1 MKKII
6 ALILVLTLCTLA
18 FAACGGDDKDE
29 TPDNNQGNTNVETP
43 DNNQGNNN
51 GNNDNNDDNGNNG
64 GSVATE
70 PTYYLALVTDGGFG
84 TISKSKVTNI
94 TLAIVFDAEGKI
106 VAAQFDS
113 VEASVKVTN
122 GEITTSDRLET
133 KVEQGDNYAASRP
146 MPAGSWDAQSAAFE
160 AFLVGKTAAEVAALD
175 VTTEGLVAGCT
186 MASSMPV
193 FQQLV
198 AKAFAYE
205 RKVEFT
211 TAEEITLG
219 LAINAKLS
227 GDVEDGATVSAD
239 FAAVVV
245 ANNVVLA
252 AMLDSAEAKFA
263 FEYDEAEET
272 YTTTVTYK
280 GSKNDQG
287 DAYDAYSPMP
297 SGRWYAQAQAFAN
310 TAVGKTVAELANLS
324 TDKIEGSC
332 SVYTGGYKAA
342 IVLAA
347 ANTVTETVTEKT
359 YYLVVVTDGGFGT
372 ISKNKV
378 TNITLALVID
388 SEGKIVAAQFD
399 SVEASVKVTD
409 GEITTSSR
417 LETKVEQGDNY
428 AASRP
433 MPAGSWDAQ
442 SAAFE
447 AFLVGKTAAE
457 VAALDVTTEG
467 LVAGCTMASSMPVFQ
482 QLVAKAFAYER
493 KVEFTTAEE
502 ITLGLAINA
511 KLSGDVED
519 GATVSADFAAVVVA
533 NNVVL
538 AAMLDSAE
546 AKFAFEYDEAE
557 ETYTTTVTYKG
568 SKNDQGDAYDAYSPM
583 PSGRWYAQAQAFA
596 NTAVGKT
603 VAELENLSTDK
614 IEGSCSIYT
623 GGYKAVIVLAAGY
636 AN

>member
-18 FAACGGDDKDE
+18 FAACGGNDKDE

-64 GSVATE
+64 GNVATE

-94 TLAIVFDAEGKI
+94 TLAIVFDA
-106 VAAQFDS
+106 
-113 VEASVKVTN
+113 
-122 GEITTSDRLET
+122 
-133 KVEQGDNYAASRP
+133 
-146 MPAGSWDAQSAAFE
+146 
-160 AFLVGKTAAEVAALD
+160 
-175 VTTEGLVAGCT
+175 
-186 MASSMPV
+186 
-193 FQQLV
+193 
-198 AKAFAYE
+198 
-205 RKVEFT
+205 
-211 TAEEITLG
+211 
-219 LAINAKLS
+219 
-227 GDVEDGATVSAD
+227 
-239 FAAVVV
+239 
-245 ANNVVLA
+245 
-252 AMLDSAEAKFA
+252 
-263 FEYDEAEET
+263 
-272 YTTTVTYK
+272 
-280 GSKNDQG
+280 
-287 DAYDAYSPMP
+287 
-297 SGRWYAQAQAFAN
+297 
-310 TAVGKTVAELANLS
+310 
-324 TDKIEGSC
+324 
-332 SVYTGGYKAA
+332 
-342 IVLAA
+342 
-347 ANTVTETVTEKT
+347 
-359 YYLVVVTDGGFGT
+359 
-372 ISKNKV
+372 
-378 TNITLALVID
+378 
-388 SEGKIVAAQFD
+388 EGKIVAAQFD

-482 QLVAKAFAYER
+482 QLVAKAVAYER

-519 GATVSADFAAVVVA
+519 GATLSADFAAVVVA

-546 AKFAFEYDEAE
+546 AKFAFEYDEVE